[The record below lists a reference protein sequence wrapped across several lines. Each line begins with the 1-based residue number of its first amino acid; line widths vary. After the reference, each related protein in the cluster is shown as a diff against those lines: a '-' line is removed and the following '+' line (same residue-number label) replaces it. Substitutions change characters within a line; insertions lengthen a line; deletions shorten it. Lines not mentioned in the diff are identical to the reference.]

1 MSAITQT
8 DVLLDLSYLLGESSI
23 PTSGIDDR
31 KAFIQRGLQRIV
43 RLYDFDEMYAL
54 ATVSLTLGGNAFYSG
69 ALPADAA
76 ESPSLDVR
84 VINSGTNDD
93 YVFTKI
99 PYTDQDEAIAGD
111 YKYWLTGS
119 ANAYTMSTRDDVS
132 NVVVRYLQSAP
143 TINAS
148 ISTTF
153 PSSIV
158 IARAALVYYRQAEN
172 PMADIAQDEAL
183 FKTELEEVIARQNR
197 NRPVGRAK
205 SIMELNDTYTGIVED
220 R

>member
-54 ATVSLTLGGNAFYSG
+54 ATVSLTLGSNAFYSG

-76 ESPSLDVR
+76 ESPNLDVR

-93 YVFTKI
+93 YVFTKV
-99 PYTDQDEAIAGD
+99 PYEDQDKAVAGD

-119 ANAYTMSTRDDVS
+119 ANDYTMTTRDDVS
-132 NVVVRYLQSAP
+132 NVVVRYLQTAP

-183 FKTELEEVIARQNR
+183 FKTELEEVVARQNR

>member
-1 MSAITQT
+1 MSVINQT

-54 ATVSLTLGGNAFYSG
+54 ATVSLTLGSNSFYSG

-76 ESPSLDVR
+76 ESPDLDVR
-84 VINSGTNDD
+84 VINPGTNDD
-93 YVFTKI
+93 YVFEKVA
-99 PYTDQDEAIAGD
+99 YEDQDKAVTGD

-119 ANAYTMSTRDDVS
+119 ANDYTMTTRDDVS

-183 FKTELEEVIARQNR
+183 FKTELEEVISRQNR
-197 NRPVGRAK
+197 NRPVSRAK
-205 SIMELNDTYTGIVED
+205 SIMELNDVYSGSVEAW
-220 R
+220 

>member
-1 MSAITQT
+1 MSVINQT

-54 ATVSLTLGGNAFYSG
+54 ATVSLTLGSNSFYSG
-69 ALPADAA
+69 TLPADAA
-76 ESPSLDVR
+76 ESPNLDVR
-84 VINSGTNDD
+84 VINPGTNDD
-93 YVFTKI
+93 YVFEKV
-99 PYTDQDEAIAGD
+99 PYEDQDKAVTGD

-119 ANAYTMSTRDDVS
+119 ANNYTMTTRDDVS
-132 NVVVRYLQSAP
+132 NVVVRYLQTAP

-205 SIMELNDTYTGIVED
+205 SIMELNDVYSGSVEAW
-220 R
+220 

>member
-1 MSAITQT
+1 MSVINQT

-54 ATVSLTLGGNAFYSG
+54 ATVSLTLGSNSFYSG
-69 ALPADAA
+69 TLPTDAA
-76 ESPSLDVR
+76 ESPDLDVR
-84 VINSGTNDD
+84 VINPGTNDD
-93 YVFTKI
+93 YVFEKVA
-99 PYTDQDEAIAGD
+99 YEDQDKAVTGD

-119 ANAYTMSTRDDVS
+119 TNDYTMTTRDDVS

-197 NRPVGRAK
+197 NRPVSRAK
-205 SIMELNDTYTGIVED
+205 SIMELNDVYSGSVEAW
-220 R
+220 

>member
-1 MSAITQT
+1 MSVINQT

-54 ATVSLTLGGNAFYSG
+54 ATVSLTLGSNAFYSG

-76 ESPSLDVR
+76 ESPDLDVR
-84 VINSGTNDD
+84 VINPGTNDD
-93 YVFTKI
+93 YVFEKV
-99 PYTDQDEAIAGD
+99 PYEDQDKAITGD

-119 ANAYTMSTRDDVS
+119 ANDYTMTTRDDVS
-132 NVVVRYLQSAP
+132 NVVVRYLQTAP

-205 SIMELNDTYTGIVED
+205 SIMELNDVYTGLVED

>member
-1 MSAITQT
+1 MSVINQT

-54 ATVSLTLGGNAFYSG
+54 ATVSLTLGSNSFYSG

-84 VINSGTNDD
+84 VINPGTNDD
-93 YVFTKI
+93 YVFEKVA
-99 PYTDQDEAIAGD
+99 YEDQDKAVTGD

-119 ANAYTMSTRDDVS
+119 ANDYTMTTRDDVS

-197 NRPVGRAK
+197 NRPVSRAK
-205 SIMELNDTYTGIVED
+205 SIMELNDVYSGSVEAW
-220 R
+220 

>member
-1 MSAITQT
+1 MSVINQT

-84 VINSGTNDD
+84 VINPGTNDD

-119 ANAYTMSTRDDVS
+119 ANDYTMTTRDDVS

>member
-1 MSAITQT
+1 MSVINQT

-84 VINSGTNDD
+84 VINPGTNDD

-119 ANAYTMSTRDDVS
+119 ANDYTMTTRDNVS

-205 SIMELNDTYTGIVED
+205 SIMEINDVYTGLVED

>member
-119 ANAYTMSTRDDVS
+119 ANDYTMSTRDDVS

>member
-1 MSAITQT
+1 MSVINQT

-54 ATVSLTLGGNAFYSG
+54 ATVSLTLGSNSFYSG

-76 ESPSLDVR
+76 ESPDLDVR
-84 VINSGTNDD
+84 VINPGTNDD
-93 YVFTKI
+93 YVFEKV
-99 PYTDQDEAIAGD
+99 PYEDQDKAVTGD

-119 ANAYTMSTRDDVS
+119 ANDYTMTTRDDVS

-205 SIMELNDTYTGIVED
+205 SIMELNDVYSGSVEAW
-220 R
+220 

>member
-84 VINSGTNDD
+84 VINPGTNDD

-119 ANAYTMSTRDDVS
+119 ANDYTMTTRDNVS

-183 FKTELEEVIARQNR
+183 FKTELEEVVARQNR

>member
-31 KAFIQRGLQRIV
+31 KAFVQRGLERIV
-43 RLYDFDEMYAL
+43 RLYDFDEMYSV
-54 ATVSLTLGGNAFYSG
+54 ATVSMTLGSNAFYTGS
-69 ALPADAA
+69 LPANIA

-93 YVFTKI
+93 YVFTKV
-99 PYTDQDEAIAGD
+99 PYEEQDKAVTGD

-119 ANAYTMSTRDDVS
+119 ANAYTISTRDNVAA
-132 NVVVRYLQSAP
+132 VVVRYLLTAP

-153 PSSIV
+153 PSSMV

-172 PMADIAQDEAL
+172 PLADINQDEAL
-183 FKTELEEVIARQNR
+183 FQRELEEVVARQNR
-197 NRPVGRAK
+197 NRPTGRAK
-205 SIMELNDTYTGIVED
+205 SIMELNDTFTGSVEA

>member
-1 MSAITQT
+1 MSVINQT

-69 ALPADAA
+69 TLPADAA
-76 ESPSLDVR
+76 ESPNLDVR
-84 VINSGTNDD
+84 VINPGTNDD
-93 YVFTKI
+93 YVFEKV
-99 PYTDQDEAIAGD
+99 PYEDQDKAVTGD

-119 ANAYTMSTRDDVS
+119 ANDYTMTTRDDVS
-132 NVVVRYLQSAP
+132 NVVVRYLQTAP

-205 SIMELNDTYTGIVED
+205 SIMELNDVYSGSVEAW
-220 R
+220 